1 MATAAPATAGPAANK
16 AELLAIADAVAR
28 EKLIDRGIVI
38 EAMEDAIQRAARARY
53 GAENDIRAKL
63 DPQTGDLRLWRVVEV
78 VEEVDDYF
86 KQVDLKGAQ
95 KLKGDA
101 QVGDFIVDPL
111 PPIEFGRIAAQA
123 AKQVIFQKV
132 RDAER
137 ERQYEEFKD
146 RAGEVITGVV
156 KRVEFGHVVVD
167 LGRAEGVIRRDQ
179 QIPREMVRVG
189 DRIRSL
195 ILSVRR
201 EARGPQIFLSRAHP
215 DFMKKLFAQEVPE
228 IYDGIIEIKAAARDP
243 GSRAKIGVISHDSS
257 IDPVG
262 ACVGMKGSRV
272 QAVVQ
277 ELQGEKIDI
286 IPWSEDLATFVVNG
300 LQPATVSRVVIDEEE
315 GRIEVVVPD
324 DQLSLAIGRR
334 GQNVRLASQLTN
346 SQIDILTEA
355 DASEKR
361 QREFVERSEMFQNE
375 LDVDETLAQ
384 LLVAEGFTTLEE
396 VAYVNAEEI
405 SAIDGFDEDLAAELQ
420 SRAGEAL
427 ERREAAAREE
437 RRKLGV
443 DDALA
448 ELPHLTE
455 AMLVTLGRANIRTLD
470 DLADLATDELI
481 QKKRPEQRRQREPS
495 NRPEDKGGIL
505 HEYGLTEEQG
515 NEIIMAARAHWFE
528 DDSSGSEDDSSAS
541 GSDDGTAA
549 SSGEEDAV
557 AETGQ

>member
-1 MATAAPATAGPAANK
+1 MATAPAAVSANK
-16 AELLAIADAVAR
+16 AELLAIADSVAR
-28 EKLIDRGIVI
+28 EKLIDKGIVI

-63 DPQTGDLRLWRVVEV
+63 DAETGDLRLWRVLEV
-78 VEEVDDYF
+78 VEETEDHF

-95 KLKGDA
+95 KLQRGA
-101 QVGDFIVDPL
+101 SVGDFIVDPL

-146 RAGEVITGVV
+146 RAGEIIVGTV
-156 KRVEFGHVVVD
+156 KSVEFGHVVVN

-179 QIPREMVRVG
+179 QIPREVLRKDDRVRA
-189 DRIRSL
+189 L
-195 ILSVRR
+195 IMKVVR
-201 EARGPQIFLSRAHP
+201 ENRGPQIFLSRAHP

-243 GSRAKIGVISHDSS
+243 GSRAKIGVISRDSS

-272 QAVVQ
+272 PAVVP
-277 ELQGEKIDI
+277 ELQGDKIDI
-286 IPWSEDLATFVVNG
+286 IPWSQDLATFVVNA

-315 GRIEVVVPD
+315 SRIEVVVPD

-334 GQNVRLASQLTN
+334 GQNVRLASQLTT

-361 QREFVERSEMFQNE
+361 QREFLGGFGMFANAI
-375 LDVDETLAQ
+375 DVDETLSQ
-384 LLVAEGFTTLEE
+384 LLVAEGFTSLEE
-396 VAYVNAEEI
+396 VAYVPVEEI
-405 SAIDGFDEDLAAELQ
+405 ASIEGLDDDIAAELQ
-420 SRAGEAL
+420 SRAAEAL
-427 ERREAAAREE
+427 EKREAASREE
-437 RRKLGV
+437 RRALGV
-443 DDALA
+443 EDALA
-448 ELPHLTE
+448 EIPHLTE
-455 AMLVTLGRANIRTLD
+455 QMLVTLGKANIRTLD

-481 QKKRPEQRRQREPS
+481 QKKRVEPRRREPS
-495 NRPEDKGGIL
+495 NRPEDQGGIL
-505 HEYGLTEEQG
+505 ADYSLTEEQG

-528 DDSSGSEDDSSAS
+528 DDASAS
-541 GSDDGTAA
+541 PDEKPAQSADTTEEAA
-549 SSGEEDAV
+549 DADSP
-557 AETGQ
+557 E

>member
-1 MATAAPATAGPAANK
+1 MASTATDAPGAVSANK
-16 AELLAIADAVAR
+16 AELIAIADAVAR
-28 EKLIDRGIVI
+28 EKLIDKGIVI
-38 EAMEDAIQRAARARY
+38 EAMEDAIQRAAKSRY

-63 DPQTGDLRLWRVVEV
+63 DPNNGDLRLWRVVEV
-78 VEEVDDYF
+78 VDEVEDYF
-86 KQVDLKGAQ
+86 KQVSRDDAQ
-95 KLKGDA
+95 KLQPGA
-101 QVGDFIVDPL
+101 NVGDYIVDPL

-167 LGRAEGVIRRDQ
+167 LGRAEGVIRRDA
-179 QIPREMVRVG
+179 QIPREVVRVG

-195 ILSVRR
+195 ILKVVR
-201 EARGPQIFLSRAHP
+201 ENRGPQIFLSRAHP

-243 GSRAKIGVISHDSS
+243 GSRAKIGVISHDGS

-286 IPWSEDLATFVVNG
+286 IPWSQDLATFVVNA
-300 LQPATVSRVVIDEEE
+300 LQPATVARVVIDEEE
-315 GRIEVVVPD
+315 SRIEVVVPD

-334 GQNVRLASQLTN
+334 GQNVRLASQLTA
-346 SQIDILTEA
+346 SAIDIMTEA

-361 QREFVERSEMFQNE
+361 QKEFVERSEMFMNE

-384 LLVAEGFTTLEE
+384 LLVAEGFGALEE
-396 VAYVNAEEI
+396 VAYVELDELA
-405 SAIDGFDEDLAAELQ
+405 AIEGFDEDLGQELQ
-420 SRAGEAL
+420 SRAQEAL
-427 ERREAAAREE
+427 ERREEAAREE
-437 RRKLGV
+437 RRALGV
-443 DDALA
+443 EDALA
-448 ELPHLTE
+448 EMPYLTE
-455 AMLVTLGRANIRTLD
+455 AMLVTLGKAGIKTLD
-470 DLADLATDELI
+470 DLADLATDELVAR
-481 QKKRPEQRRQREPS
+481 KRAEPRRRS
-495 NRPEDKGGIL
+495 DSSRPEDKGGVL
-505 HEYGLTEEQG
+505 GEYGLSEDQG

-528 DDSSGSEDDSSAS
+528 DEGA
-541 GSDDGTAA
+541 GSDG
-549 SSGEEDAV
+549 EDAV
-557 AETGQ
+557 AETSQ